1 MFIQNI
7 TCEFVKNSISID
19 CQHPRFSWEIVAEKN
34 NVFQKAWQMIVRNEE
49 NVIVWDSGVQEIPDT
64 TDISYQGEKLKS
76 TSVYHYQITV
86 WTNTG
91 EMLQSGENYF
101 ETAFF
106 DHSDWKAKWM
116 EPEPLPQLPQNPL
129 LEAKKEWQKI
139 TEAMMHGDMSAMKTE
154 EDIWEALPMEPYDPA
169 VQMRRVFRADKP
181 VKRARLYVTSHGIYE
196 VKINGKSVTDSRLNP
211 GFTAYDRRLKYQVYN
226 VDELVQNGENAI
238 SVTVADGWY
247 KGKIALGHG
256 CEYGEVPGALL
267 QLEMIDENGKKQV
280 ICSDENWKYSFDGP
294 VRSADLFLGETYD
307 ARRYDGEPSEI
318 EYDDKKWLQVRTHTM
333 ENPIPEAQISP
344 LAKVFEE
351 VPAQSVFVTPNGE
364 TVVDFGQNL
373 AGTIRVK
380 IQEEIGTEVKF
391 EHGEM
396 LDGQGNFFYVFA
408 GTSRAQEDIY
418 ICGEKR
424 EEIFEPH
431 FTYHGFRYVRVTGGA
446 DWKKEDFTA
455 LAISTENE
463 VTGNFQCSDEQIN
476 QLQSNIYWSQ
486 RSNNI
491 TIPTDC
497 PTREKAGWTGDVV
510 VYGATALYNQNMTAF
525 YEDWLRSIR
534 LDQLENGYVLGTVPQ
549 IRNYVQ
555 QGDTGSLGWGDVI
568 LTLPLQLYQLYG
580 DKEVLQANYEA
591 MEEWMQSMERAAHEL
606 PSEAVPYGGSQ
617 TEQNCDERSLENQR
631 YLINTGF
638 HFGDWIIPSVVNE
651 EGFTDGPASAFLTM
665 NYVGSSLLAADAD
678 MFSEISELV
687 GNMENAEKYCAYAN
701 RVRQAFEE
709 EYVSEDG
716 KLGQEMQ
723 GNYILALRHHMV
735 SPEEE
740 PLLAERLNEL
750 VVKNGFRLDTG
761 FMATPHILDILCQ
774 YGYAETAWKVLLQ
787 KQCPSWLYE
796 VEQGATTVWENWDAV
811 RPDGKLAGCSFNH
824 YAFGCVGDFLYR
836 KVLGIQNTGIGYDKI
851 LIAPEYDC
859 PFKWAEGTYH
869 SVNGNIELRWEKN
882 KNQVKISGRIP
893 ANTSACLKL
902 PDGTEKELG
911 NGWFEVKAGLDSG
924 IKE

>member
-1 MFIQNI
+1 MYYI
-7 TCEFVKNSISID
+7 TLTHQFQPSVERTSQYRPCVDEAPYFSWVITSDEKNVMQTSYHITVKNMD
-19 CQHPRFSWEIVAEKN
+19 EV
-34 NVFQKAWQMIVRNEE
+34 M
-49 NVIVWDSGVQEIPDT
+49 WDSGMVESDKSIFVEYSGKPLQSLSDYNWTVEVT
-64 TDISYQGEKLKS
+64 VNNGEKAAAS
-76 TSVYHYQITV
+76 S
-86 WTNTG
+86 
-91 EMLQSGENYF
+91 SF
-101 ETAFF
+101 ETGF
-106 DHSDWKAKWM
+106 M
-116 EPEPLPQLPQNPL
+116 
-129 LEAKKEWQKI
+129 KKEWTAEWVK
-139 TEAMMHGDMSAMKTE
+139 SPFPMKKVKPGTGGQN
-154 EDIWEALPMEPYDPA
+154 PA
-169 VQMRRVFRADKP
+169 EYFRKEFDARDGI
-181 VKRARLYVTSHGIYE
+181 KRARVYATCHGAYQLSMNGMRPDDREFAPEFTVYSKYLCYQTYDVTPFLREG
-196 VKINGKSVTDSRLNP
+196 G
-211 GFTAYDRRLKYQVYN
+211 N
-226 VDELVQNGENAI
+226 VIGMLVG
-238 SVTVADGWY
+238 DGWY
-247 KGKIALGHG
+247 DSANFKPRSRKFKAEHSVLFQIKIDYEDGTS
-256 CEYGEVPGALL
+256 
-267 QLEMIDENGKKQV
+267 EMV
-280 ICSDENWKYSFDGP
+280 LSDDTVKVSESP
-294 VRSADLFLGETYD
+294 IRSSDLFAGELYD
-307 ARRYDGEPSEI
+307 ARMEQENWNCCGFDDSSWKTGIPCGKIYVNLVAQYGEP
-318 EYDDKKWLQVRTHTM
+318 VR
-333 ENPIPEAQISP
+333 PV
-344 LAKVFEE
+344 KE
-351 VPAQSVFVTPNGE
+351 VPAVGMTVSPKGE
-364 TVVDFGQNL
+364 TIIDFGQNL
-373 AGTIRVK
+373 AGVLRVK
-380 IQEEIGTEVKF
+380 SK
-391 EHGEM
+391 
-396 LDGQGNFFYVFA
+396 LPA
-408 GTSRAQEDIY
+408 GTKMVLDHFETLDQYGNYFNNIFMSEKTGHKQSDIY
-418 ICGEKR
+418 ISNGKFTEY
-424 EEIFEPH
+424 IPH

-735 SPEEE
+735 SPEKE

-774 YGYAETAWKVLLQ
+774 YGYADTAWKVLLQ

-882 KNQVKISGRIP
+882 KNQVKVSGRIP